1 MQDQSWVSNKK
12 KCIFSK
18 KHYGIKDNLIV
29 CGWVLMVITN
39 LWGHINFKRLSS
51 DNKKSEDF
59 RNQDKHWIFQSTK
72 FPWVPIHEVIIQ
84 SKYNVMVKIHRHL
97 CYESPFGRRHDNSS
111 HFLFISTSILLWLS
125 FQWREFYLL
134 MSKRKKW
141 ISKFRFMSLLHI
153 FYSVQ
158 Y

>member
-1 MQDQSWVSNKK
+1 MDECLWSSQICGD
-12 KCIFSK
+12 IL
-18 KHYGIKDNLIV
+18 ILKDYQ
-29 CGWVLMVITN
+29 VI
-39 LWGHINFKRLSS
+39 I
-51 DNKKSEDF
+51 KKSKDF
-59 RNQDKHWIFQSTK
+59 RNQDKHWLFQSTK
-72 FPWVPIHEVIIQ
+72 FPWVPIYEVIIQ